1 MVKRPDI
8 LQVLEP
14 GYDALF
20 DHAVE
25 VFTADER
32 VRALWLSGSLGRG
45 DADAMSDLD
54 LIVAV
59 ADDALPDFAAQWPD
73 WLARDHADADRPFAP
88 LRSGL
93 VVRRHS

>member
-1 MVKRPDI
+1 MVTRPDI

-20 DHAVE
+20 DRAVE
-25 VFTADER
+25 VFAADQR
-32 VRALWLSGSLGRG
+32 VRAMWLSGSLGRG

-59 ADDALPDFAAQWPD
+59 ADDALPEFAASWRD
-73 WLARDHADADRPFAP
+73 WLARITPTLIAVPP
-88 LRSGL
+88 LCSGL
-93 VVRRHS
+93 APRSHS